1 MKFSK
6 GFLPILVLFLIS
18 TAVFF
23 LFGKKLIQLGFDIDI
38 LLWGN
43 VFLFI
48 LSSISFFIQYK
59 ALQASSAQ
67 VFTRYFYLSFVAKF
81 MLVAITVLVYSLN
94 AKTISKSSILTCMAL
109 YLVYVFVEMSFV
121 LKTLRKK

>member
-6 GFLPILVLFLIS
+6 GFISIVVLFAVS
-18 TAVFF
+18 TSLFF
-23 LFGKKLIQLGFDIDI
+23 LFANQLKQLGFDINI

-43 VFLFI
+43 VFLLV
-48 LSSISFFIQYK
+48 LSSLSFIIQYK
-59 ALQASSAQ
+59 ALQSSSPQ

-81 MLVAITVLVYSLN
+81 MLVAITVLVYSFN
-94 AKTISKSSILTCMAL
+94 TASINKNSILACMAL
-109 YLVYVFVEMSFV
+109 YLVYTFVEIFFV